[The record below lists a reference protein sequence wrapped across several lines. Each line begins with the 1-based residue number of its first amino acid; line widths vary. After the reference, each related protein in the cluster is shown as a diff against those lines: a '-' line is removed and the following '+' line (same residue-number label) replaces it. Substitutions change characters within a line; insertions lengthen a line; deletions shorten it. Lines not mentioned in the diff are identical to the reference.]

1 MSFQKK
7 DINFLIIETRKSD
20 LETTKSDLRL
30 GFPESSIHTVSSID
44 EAQNHLIG
52 TIDSNILLVDIDIL
66 TKHDKNQLKYLGS
79 NCNVPI
85 ILLCNASEEDF
96 CMEILSD
103 QIHDYIIKGDLNKN
117 LLLKTIKNAIHKH
130 QLEKQLEDSKTKY
143 YNLFHSSP
151 LPKFI
156 YDTESL
162 TILDLNDSFL
172 EKYEYTKEEMLGL
185 KTFQLIL
192 PSEKPNIEKIVE
204 RVRSQSD
211 FSESFLKTVT
221 KSGKIIDIIAQ
232 SNEIEFED
240 KKARLVLIIDVT
252 EKLKIEED
260 SKLTKERFQ
269 ALVQDGSELIS
280 ILDSK
285 GHFTY
290 ISQNIERNYGINPQ
304 EYIGLNA
311 FDWLH
316 PDDAPFFISEFSKL
330 KFKKRFATKPF
341 RYIYVDGKW
350 RWLEANIV
358 DMTDNLAVNGIV
370 LNARDVTERIESEM
384 LIKESNLRYE
394 AVAEA
399 TSDAI
404 YEFDMAT
411 KKIYISGSNYNKIF
425 GFGEKDQSLDMSFW
439 ISRLHPEERK
449 WVAEK
454 ISSIKQ
460 DTPDSH
466 YEIEYRFR
474 RKDDTYAHVLD
485 RFSIIW
491 KNGVQTKKVGALQD
505 ITTRKFQ
512 ETILAFEKDIYK
524 LNASQESTLEIVL
537 NKVIEFL
544 EKMIPG
550 AICCIAEL
558 QKNKMVHIAGDTL
571 PEKYIKSLTEAGLI
585 NDSEAF
591 PKENTFIVDLHKHPV
606 WNKYASLAESFDME
620 SVWTIPIKKTDEIMT
635 ASFVV
640 HYATKKTPKENE
652 IYLFERAAS
661 LVGVLMENRRSG
673 EELKEAINRYE
684 IVAQATSDT
693 IWDWKIQEDSFVWNK
708 GITEMFGYQENEV
721 QNVSKWWFD
730 RIHPEDSIRVS
741 VKLYNF
747 LEKRV
752 KKWQDEYRFRCADGT
767 YKFVFDRGFLIKDET
782 GKSSRMIASM
792 QDVSKQKEE
801 EQRLR
806 LMETVITHAK
816 DAVMITDNDISET
829 AIPKIVFVNQAFS
842 EMSGYASEEVLGKS
856 PVIFN
861 GLNSDK
867 KEFVKLAT
875 AIKNKQETT
884 IETISYKK
892 DKEEYWVSF
901 SMIPIS
907 TKEGTI
913 SHWISIQR
921 DITEQK
927 KQEKEKE
934 QLIRELTQNNKD
946 LKQFSYITSH
956 NLRAP
961 LSNLTGLL
969 NLIED
974 IPIENSDLKL
984 ILNGFSKST
993 HLLNETINDLVKVVI
1008 IKDNPSIKKEEVTFN
1023 EVFENVF
1030 VQLNF
1035 LIDQHK
1041 PTIKIKLGKDSL
1053 PSINKAYLESI
1064 LLNLLTNA
1072 IKYRQHSKKLNVTIT
1087 TKAKKDKV
1095 IMTFEDNGIGIDMS
1109 RNKEKIFGLY
1119 QRFHNYP
1126 DSKGL
1131 GLYLVKSQVETM
1143 GGTIEVQSEVNV
1155 GTKFTL
1161 TFNNY

>member
-7 DINFLIIETRKSD
+7 DITFLIIENGQSD
-20 LETTKSDLRL
+20 LETTKKDLKF
-30 GFPESSIHTVSSID
+30 GFPESLIFSTSSLV
-44 EAQNHLIG
+44 EAQKLLIG
-52 TIDSNILLVDIDIL
+52 TIDSNIILVDTAIL
-66 TKHDKNQLKYLGS
+66 TSEDKKQLKFLGS
-79 NCNVPI
+79 NSDALT
-85 ILLCNASEEDF
+85 ILLCNADDEEF
-96 CMEILSD
+96 CNESLSLG
-103 QIHDYIIKGDLNKN
+103 ISDYILKDSLSRFS
-117 LLLKTIKNAIHKH
+117 LLKTIKNCIKKNELEVK
-130 QLEKQLEDSKTKY
+130 LEKSSKNY
-143 YNLFHSSP
+143 NNLFYLSTHP
-151 LPKFI
+151 QFI
-156 YDTESL
+156 YDIESL
-162 TILDLNDSFL
+162 EILDLNISFL
-172 EKYEYTKEEMLGL
+172 NKYGYTKEEMLQL
-185 KTFQLIL
+185 QTFHLICPSDYENALNTLQNIRKKT
-192 PSEKPNIEKIVE
+192 
-204 RVRSQSD
+204 D
-211 FSESFLKTVT
+211 FSETFLKTLS

-232 SNEIEFED
+232 SNEIEYNG
-240 KKARLVLIIDVT
+240 KRARLVLITDVT
-252 EKLKIEED
+252 EKLKSEKD
-260 SKLTKERFQ
+260 GKLAEERFK

-290 ISQNIERNYGINPQ
+290 ISPNVERNYGISPG

-311 FDWLH
+311 FDFLH
-316 PDDAPFFISEFSKL
+316 PNDAPYFISEFSKL
-330 KFKKRFATKPF
+330 KFRKRLATKPF
-341 RYIYVDGKW
+341 RYIYVNEKW
-350 RWLEANIV
+350 RWLEASII
-358 DMTDNLAVNGIV
+358 DMTDNFAVNGIV
-370 LNARDVTERIESEM
+370 MNARDITERIESEM
-384 LIKESNLRYE
+384 LIKKSNLRYE

-404 YEFDMAT
+404 YEYDAIT
-411 KKIYISGSNYNKIF
+411 KKIYITGSNYSKIF
-425 GFGEKDQSLDMSFW
+425 GFGEKDESLDMSFW
-439 ISRLHPEERK
+439 LSRLHPEEKK
-449 WVAEK
+449 WVSEQIA
-454 ISSIKQ
+454 SIK
-460 DTPDSH
+460 PKAANSH
-466 YEIEYRFR
+466 YELEYRLR
-474 RKDDTYAHVLD
+474 RQDETYAHVLD
-485 RFSIIW
+485 RFSILW
-491 KNGVQTKKVGALQD
+491 ENGTQIKRIGALQD
-505 ITTRKFQ
+505 ISTRKFQ

-524 LNASQESTLEIVL
+524 LNSSQQSTLKIVL
-537 NKVIEFL
+537 DKVIEFL

-558 QKNKMVHIAGDTL
+558 RKNKMAHIAGDTL
-571 PEKYIKSLTEAGLI
+571 PDDYINLLASAGL
-585 NDSEAF
+585 DRDTEAF
-591 PKENTFIVDLHKHPV
+591 PDENHFVLNMENDRV
-606 WNKYASLAESFDME
+606 WNKYASIAASFGMKCCW
-620 SVWTIPIKKTDEIMT
+620 SIPIRKTDGHMT
-635 ASFVV
+635 ATFVV
-640 HYATKKTPKENE
+640 HYKKQKDPTENE
-652 IYLFERAAS
+652 IYLFERVAS

-684 IVAQATSDT
+684 IVAKATSDT
-693 IWDWKIQEDSFVWNK
+693 IWDWKIQEDNFTWNK
-708 GITEMFGYQENEV
+708 GITEMFGYEPEEV
-721 QNVSKWWFD
+721 QHVSKWWFD

-752 KKWQDEYRFRCADGT
+752 KKWQDEYRFRCADGS
-767 YKFVFDRGFLIKDET
+767 YKFIFDRGFLIKDES

-792 QDVSKQKEE
+792 QDVTKQKEE

-816 DAVMITDNDISET
+816 DAVMITDNDISENV
-829 AIPKIVFVNQAFS
+829 IPKIVFVNQAFS
-842 EMSGYASEEVLGKS
+842 EMSGYSAEDVIGKS

-861 GLNSDK
+861 GPNTDK
-867 KEFVKLAT
+867 KEYSRLAT
-875 AIKNKQETT
+875 AIKNKQETKV
-884 IETISYKK
+884 ETVSYKK
-892 DKEEYWVSF
+892 NKEQYWVSF

-907 TKEGTI
+907 TKEGEI

-1008 IKDNPSIKKEEVTFN
+1008 IKDNPSIKKEDVTFS
-1023 EVFENVF
+1023 EVFESVF
-1030 VQLNF
+1030 VQLNY
-1035 LIDQHK
+1035 LIDLHK
-1041 PTIKIKLGKDSL
+1041 PTINIKLGKDSL
-1053 PSINKAYLESI
+1053 PNINKAYLESI

-1072 IKYRQHSKKLNVTIT
+1072 IKYRNTSKKLNITIT
-1087 TKAKKDKV
+1087 TKIKRDK
-1095 IMTFEDNGIGIDMS
+1095 ILLIFEDNGIGIDMS
-1109 RNKEKIFGLY
+1109 RNKDKIFGLY

-1143 GGTIEVQSEVNV
+1143 GGTIEAQSEVNK

>member
-1 MSFQKK
+1 MNFQKK
-7 DINFLIIETRKSD
+7 DINFLIIESNQSD
-20 LETTKSDLRL
+20 LEAIQKHLKT
-30 GFPESSIHTVSSID
+30 GFPESSFYIADSMI
-44 EAQNHLIG
+44 EAKEFLAG
-52 TIDSNILLVDIDIL
+52 KILLNIILIDATIFAGNM
-66 TKHDKNQLKYLGS
+66 NQQQYLCS
-79 NCNVPI
+79 NSDLPI
-85 ILLCNASEEDF
+85 ILLCNSDEEEFCLDF
-96 CMEILSD
+96 LSKGVL
-103 QIHDYIIKGDLNKN
+103 DYILKENLSKN
-117 LLLKTIKNAIHKH
+117 ILLKTVQNSIQRHKIEH
-130 QLEKQLEDSKTKY
+130 KLQESDKKY
-143 YNLFHSSP
+143 KNLFYHSP

-156 YDTESL
+156 YDVETLEV
-162 TILDLNDSFL
+162 LDLNDAFL
-172 EKYEYTKEEMLGL
+172 KKYGYTKEEMLQL
-185 KTFQLIL
+185 KTFQLI
-192 PSEKPNIEKIVE
+192 SPNDLENAFEALEKI
-204 RVRSQSD
+204 RNKGD
-211 FSESFLKTVT
+211 FSETFFKTIT
-221 KSGKIIDIIAQ
+221 KTGESVYIIAQ
-232 SNEIEFED
+232 SNEVYFEE
-240 KKARLVLIIDVT
+240 KRARLVLITDVT
-252 EKLKIEED
+252 EKLKTEKDNE
-260 SKLTKERFQ
+260 LVEQRFK

-280 ILDSK
+280 ILDAK
-285 GHFTY
+285 GHFSY
-290 ISQNIERNYGINPQ
+290 ISPNVERNYGINPQ
-304 EYIGLNA
+304 QYIGVNA
-311 FDWLH
+311 FDLLH
-316 PDDAPFFISEFSKL
+316 PTDAPFFISEFSELKL
-330 KFKKRFATKPF
+330 KKRLTTKPF
-341 RYIYVDGKW
+341 RYIFVEGKW
-350 RWLEANIV
+350 RWLEASII
-358 DMTDNLAVNGIV
+358 DMTDNIAVNGVV

-384 LIKESNLRYE
+384 LIQESNLRYE

-404 YEFDMAT
+404 YEFDAAT
-411 KKIYISGSNYNKIF
+411 KKIYITGSNYSKIF

-439 ISRLHPEERK
+439 VSRLHPEEKK
-449 WVAEK
+449 WVSEK
-454 ISSIKQ
+454 IASIKPG
-460 DTPDSH
+460 TADSH

-474 RKDDTYAHVLD
+474 RQDDTYAHVLD

-491 KNGVQTKKVGALQD
+491 ENNVQVKKIGALQD

-524 LNASQESTLEIVL
+524 LNSSQQSTLKTVL
-537 NKVIEFL
+537 EKVIEFL

-550 AICCIAEL
+550 AMCCIAEL
-558 QKNKMVHIAGDTL
+558 RKNKMVHVAGDTL
-571 PEKYIKSLTEAGLI
+571 PQNYISSLILAGLET
-585 NDSEAF
+585 DLKAF
-591 PKENTFIVDLHKHPV
+591 PNENNFIPDMKADPI
-606 WNKYASLAESFDME
+606 WNKYAPIAEAFDIK
-620 SVWTIPIKKTDEIMT
+620 SCWSIPIRKTDGIMT
-635 ASFVV
+635 AAFVI
-640 HYATKKTPKENE
+640 HYRKQKDPTENE

-684 IVAQATSDT
+684 IVAKATSDT
-693 IWDWKIQEDSFVWNK
+693 IWDWKIQEDNFTWNK
-708 GITEMFGYQENEV
+708 GITEMFGYKPEEV

-767 YKFVFDRGFLIKDET
+767 YKFVFDRGFLIKDES
-782 GKSSRMIASM
+782 GKSSRMIGSM
-792 QDVSKQKEE
+792 QDVTKQKEE

-829 AIPKIVFVNQAFS
+829 SIPKIVFVNQAFS
-842 EMSGYASEEVLGKS
+842 EMSGYSAEEVIGKS
-856 PVIFN
+856 PIIFN
-861 GLNSDK
+861 GPNTDK
-867 KEFVKLAT
+867 KEYSRLSAF
-875 AIKNKQETT
+875 IKDRQETKV
-884 IETISYKK
+884 ETISYKK
-892 DKEEYWVSF
+892 DKEQYWVSF

-907 TKEGTI
+907 TKEGEI

-974 IPIENSDLKL
+974 IPIENNDLKL

-1008 IKDNPSIKKEEVTFN
+1008 IKDNPSIKKEEVTFS
-1023 EVFENVF
+1023 EVFESVF
-1030 VQLNF
+1030 VQLNY

-1041 PTIKIKLGKDSL
+1041 PIIKIKLGKDSL
-1053 PSINKAYLESI
+1053 PNINKAYLESI

-1072 IKYRQHSKKLNVTIT
+1072 IKYRDNSRKLNIT
-1087 TKAKKDKV
+1087 
-1095 IMTFEDNGIGIDMS
+1095 IMTKIKRDKILLIFEDNGIGIDME
-1109 RNKEKIFGLY
+1109 RNKDKIFGLY

-1143 GGTIEVQSEVNV
+1143 GGTIEAQSEVNK

>member
-1 MSFQKK
+1 MNFQKK
-7 DINFLIIETRKSD
+7 DISFLIIESNQSD
-20 LETTKSDLRL
+20 LKVIKEHLNL
-30 GFPESSIHTVSSID
+30 NFPESLLY
-44 EAQNHLIG
+44 EAQSLKDAKKLLDG
-52 TIDSNILLVDIDIL
+52 TICLNIIFLGADFMAKDPKAVNNLHSEHLL
-66 TKHDKNQLKYLGS
+66 
-79 NCNVPI
+79 PI
-85 ILLCNASEEDF
+85 ILLCNSDQEDF
-96 CMEILSD
+96 CNETLSSK
-103 QIHDYIIKGDLNKN
+103 ISDYLLKENLNKN
-117 LLLKTIKNAIHKH
+117 ILSKTIKNSIQNQQLKN
-130 QLEKQLEDSKTKY
+130 QLEESKSR
-143 YNLFHSSP
+143 YNKVFHSSP
-151 LPKFI
+151 IPKYI
-156 YDTESL
+156 YDVETL
-162 TILDLNDSFL
+162 QILDINDSFL
-172 EKYEYTKEEMLGL
+172 EKYEYTKEEMLTL
-185 KTFQLIL
+185 TAFDLIL
-192 PSEKPNIEKIVE
+192 PNDHKIAWKALEKNRI
-204 RVRSQSD
+204 QTD
-211 FSESFLKTVT
+211 FSESFLKTKT
-221 KSGKIIDIIAQ
+221 KSGKIIDIVAQ
-232 SNEIEFED
+232 SNAIEFEK
-240 KKARLVLIIDVT
+240 KKARLVLIVDVT
-252 EKLKIEED
+252 EKLKTENNN
-260 SKLTKERFQ
+260 KLTEERFK

-285 GHFTY
+285 GHYTY
-290 ISQNIERNYGINPQ
+290 ISPNVETNYGINPK
-304 EYIGLNA
+304 EYLGTNA

-316 PDDAPFFISEFSKL
+316 PDDAPFFTSEFSKL

-341 RYIYVDGKW
+341 RYIYVNEKW

-358 DMTDNLAVNGIV
+358 DMTDNIAVNGIV

-384 LIKESNLRYE
+384 QIRESNLRYE

-411 KKIYISGSNYNKIF
+411 KKIYITGSNYSKIF

-439 ISRLHPEERK
+439 ISRLHPEEKK
-449 WVAEK
+449 WVGEK
-454 ISSIKQ
+454 IASIKPE
-460 DTPDSH
+460 DPDSH

-474 RKDDTYAHVLD
+474 KKDDTYAHVLD

-491 KNGVQTKKVGALQD
+491 KNGLQVKKIGALQD

-524 LNASQESTLEIVL
+524 LNASQQSTLEIVL

-544 EKMIPG
+544 EKMIPD
-550 AICCIAEL
+550 AICCIAER
-558 QKNKMVHIAGDTL
+558 QKNKMVHIAGNTL
-571 PEKYIKSLTEAGLI
+571 PKEYIESLVSSGLETDI
-585 NDSEAF
+585 KAF
-591 PKENTFIVDLHKHPV
+591 PLENAYIIDLDNNPV
-606 WNKYASLAESFDME
+606 WNKYASICKKFNME
-620 SVWTIPIKKTDEIMT
+620 SIWSIPIKKTDGILT
-635 ASFVV
+635 ASFIV
-640 HYATKKTPKENE
+640 HYKTKKIPKENE
-652 IYLFERAAS
+652 TYLFERVAS

-684 IVAQATSDT
+684 IVAKATSDT

-708 GITEMFGYQENEV
+708 GITEMFGYKEDEV

-767 YKFVFDRGFLIKDET
+767 YKFIFDRGFLIKDES

-792 QDVSKQKEE
+792 QDVTKQKEE

-816 DAVMITDNDISET
+816 DAVMITDNDTSENP
-829 AIPKIVFVNQAFS
+829 IPKIVFVNQAFS
-842 EMSGYASEEVLGKS
+842 EMSGYCAEEVIGKS
-856 PVIFN
+856 PVIFKGQN
-861 GLNSDK
+861 IDK
-867 KEFVKLAT
+867 KEYEKLIS
-875 AIKNKQETT
+875 AIKNRQETT
-884 IETISYKK
+884 IETISYKRN
-892 DKEEYWVSF
+892 KEEYWVSF
-901 SMIPIS
+901 SMIPVG
-907 TKEGTI
+907 TKDGEI

-934 QLIRELTQNNKD
+934 HLIRELTQNNKD

-1008 IKDNPSIKKEEVTFN
+1008 IKDNPSIKKEEVTFSD
-1023 EVFENVF
+1023 VFESVF

-1035 LIDQHK
+1035 LIDQHQ

-1053 PSINKAYLESI
+1053 PNINKAYLESI

-1072 IKYRQHSKKLNVTIT
+1072 IKYRNPSKKLNVVIS
-1087 TKAKKDKV
+1087 TKTRQDKI
-1095 IMTFEDNGIGIDMS
+1095 IMTFEDNGIGIDLQ
-1109 RNKEKIFGLY
+1109 RNKDKIFGLY

-1143 GGTIEVQSEVNV
+1143 GGTIEVQSEVDK

>member
-1 MSFQKK
+1 MNFQKK
-7 DINFLIIETRKSD
+7 DINFLIIESNQSD
-20 LETTKSDLRL
+20 LEAIKKQLKAA
-30 GFPESSIHTVSSID
+30 FPESLFFIAHSMV
-44 EAQNHLIG
+44 EANEFLDG
-52 TIDSNILLVDIDIL
+52 TILLNIILIDASIFDG
-66 TKHDKNQLKYLGS
+66 DKNLLEYACS
-79 NCNVPI
+79 NSDLPI
-85 ILLCNASEEDF
+85 ILLCDFDKEEF
-96 CMEILSD
+96 CNGLLSD
-103 QIHDYIIKGDLNKN
+103 KILDYIVKENSSKN
-117 LLLKTIKNAIHKH
+117 LLSKTIQNSICRHK
-130 QLEKQLEDSKTKY
+130 LEKKLEESEEKFRS
-143 YNLFHSSP
+143 LFYSSP

-156 YDTESL
+156 YDIETLEV
-162 TILDLNDSFL
+162 LDLNNAFL
-172 EKYEYTKEEMLGL
+172 KKYGYTKEEILQL
-185 KTFQLIL
+185 KAFQLI
-192 PSEKPNIEKIVE
+192 EPNDFQNAFQQLEN
-204 RVRSQSD
+204 VRQDSD
-211 FSESFLKTVT
+211 FSESFLRTVT
-221 KSGKIIDIIAQ
+221 KTGKIIDIVTQ
-232 SNEIEFED
+232 SNAIEFN
-240 KKARLVLIIDVT
+240 KRRARLVLITDVT
-252 EKLKIEED
+252 EKLKTEKD
-260 SKLTKERFQ
+260 SLLTEQRFK

-285 GHFTY
+285 GHFIY
-290 ISQNIERNYGINPQ
+290 ISPNVERNYGIDPQ
-304 EYIGLNA
+304 EYIGVNA
-311 FDWLH
+311 FDLLH
-316 PDDAPFFISEFSKL
+316 PGDAPFFISEFSKL
-330 KFKKRFATKPF
+330 KLKKRLTTKPF
-341 RYIYVDGKW
+341 RYIYVEGKW
-350 RWLEANIV
+350 RWLEASII
-358 DMTDNLAVNGIV
+358 DMTDNAAVKGV
-370 LNARDVTERIESEM
+370 VMNARDVTERIESEM
-384 LIKESNLRYE
+384 LIQESNLRYE

-404 YEFDMAT
+404 YEFDAAT
-411 KKIYISGSNYNKIF
+411 KKIYITGSNYSKIF

-439 ISRLHPEERK
+439 ISRLHPEEKKR
-449 WVAEK
+449 VSEQIA
-454 ISSIKQ
+454 SIRPGK
-460 DTPDSH
+460 PGSH

-474 RKDDTYAHVLD
+474 RQDETYAHVLD

-491 KNGVQTKKVGALQD
+491 DDGVQVKKIGALQD

-524 LNASQESTLEIVL
+524 LNSSQQSTLKIVL
-537 NKVIEFL
+537 DKVIEFL

-550 AICCIAEL
+550 AICCITEL
-558 QKNKMVHIAGDTL
+558 RNNRMIHIAGETL
-571 PEKYIKSLTEAGLI
+571 PQDYISSLAIAGLETDM
-585 NDSEAF
+585 NAF
-591 PKENTFIVDLHKHPV
+591 PEYNNFIPDMEKDQI
-606 WNKYASLAESFDME
+606 WNKYAPIAHEFDMK
-620 SVWTIPIKKTDEIMT
+620 SCWSIPIRKTDGIMT
-635 ASFVV
+635 AAFVI
-640 HYATKKTPKENE
+640 HYKKQKDPTENE

-684 IVAQATSDT
+684 IVAKATSDT
-693 IWDWKIQEDSFVWNK
+693 IWDWKIQEDNFTWNK
-708 GITEMFGYQENEV
+708 GITEMFGYQPEEV
-721 QNVSKWWFD
+721 MNVSKWWFD

-767 YKFVFDRGFLIKDET
+767 YKFVFDRGFLIKDES
-782 GKSSRMIASM
+782 GKSSRMIGSM
-792 QDVSKQKEE
+792 QDVTKQKEE

-816 DAVMITDNDISET
+816 DAVMITDNNISET
-829 AIPKIVFVNQAFS
+829 PIPKIVFVNQAFS
-842 EMSGYASEEVLGKS
+842 EMSGYSAEEVIGKS
-856 PVIFN
+856 PIIFN
-861 GLNSDK
+861 GPNTDK
-867 KEFVKLAT
+867 KEYSRLSDF
-875 AIKNKQETT
+875 IKNRQETKV
-884 IETISYKK
+884 ETVSYKK
-892 DKEEYWVSF
+892 NKEQYWVSF

-907 TKEGTI
+907 TKEEEI

-921 DITEQK
+921 DITAQK

-974 IPIENSDLKL
+974 IPIENNDLKL

-1008 IKDNPSIKKEEVTFN
+1008 IKDNPSIKKEEVTFS
-1023 EVFENVF
+1023 EVFESVF
-1030 VQLNF
+1030 VQLNY

-1041 PTIKIKLGKDSL
+1041 PIIKIKLGKDSL
-1053 PSINKAYLESI
+1053 PNINKAYLESI

-1072 IKYRQHSKKLNVTIT
+1072 IKYRNLSKKLNITIT
-1087 TKAKKDKV
+1087 TKIKRDKILLV
-1095 IMTFEDNGIGIDMS
+1095 FEDNGIGIDME
-1109 RNKEKIFGLY
+1109 RNKDKIFGLY

-1143 GGTIEVQSEVNV
+1143 GGTIEAQSEVNK